1 MSNLNALFSTNSK
14 ASESR
19 ASANRVSTFTSRAF
33 TSTAIPF
40 CLISQSSGSSIQ
52 SFESDDSITPLSSV
66 SNVRARSDDVLLLR
80 RILTKIELLQK
91 INENNQK
98 KLCKLGEDMKSIK
111 EKISVLSF
119 NKESLDVIIKK
130 SSEEFIEHSIYPIP
144 GDYKEMAKNN
154 LSTKVKASIFKIFD
168 KLLPINS
175 NATAAEI
182 TAWKRSPIVLECYK
196 KLFTEIENTSEKYI
210 VRIIKNAWP
219 KKEFIPNFHTA
230 WCVSIAEILLNPNN
244 EYIQITEDV
253 IQPFVEKNLVR
264 MSNLN
269 ALFSTNSKA
278 SGSRASANRVSTSTS
293 RASASTA
300 IPPRLISQSSGS
312 SIQSFESDDSIT
324 PLSSVSNVRARSDDV
339 LLLRRILTKIELL
352 QKINENNQKK
362 LCKLGEDM
370 KSIKEKIS
378 VLSFNKE
385 SLDVIIKKSSEEFI
399 EHSIYPI
406 PGDYKEMA
414 KNNLSTKVKASIFKI
429 FDKLLPINS
438 NATAAEITAWKRSPI
453 VLECYKKLFTEIEN
467 TSEKYIVRIIKNA
480 WPKKE
485 FIPNFHTAW
494 CVSIAEI
501 LLNPNNEYIQITED
515 VIQPFVEK
523 NLKKIENKIGFNN
536 DSDSEEIA
544 ETFERKRKNQMNDDT
559 ELPTLGETQARLEK
573 VINKKK
579 MKQTVTL
586 RKSQKKDDN
595 GDDDD
600 DYNNNNNNDYN
611 NDNYNNNNNNY
622 NNYNN
627 NNNNYNNYNNN
638 NVNNED
644 DFQIIEDDR

>member
-1 MSNLNALFSTNSK
+1 
-14 ASESR
+14 
-19 ASANRVSTFTSRAF
+19 
-33 TSTAIPF
+33 
-40 CLISQSSGSSIQ
+40 
-52 SFESDDSITPLSSV
+52 
-66 SNVRARSDDVLLLR
+66 
-80 RILTKIELLQK
+80 
-91 INENNQK
+91 
-98 KLCKLGEDMKSIK
+98 
-111 EKISVLSF
+111 
-119 NKESLDVIIKK
+119 
-130 SSEEFIEHSIYPIP
+130 
-144 GDYKEMAKNN
+144 
-154 LSTKVKASIFKIFD
+154 
-168 KLLPINS
+168 
-175 NATAAEI
+175 
-182 TAWKRSPIVLECYK
+182 
-196 KLFTEIENTSEKYI
+196 
-210 VRIIKNAWP
+210 
-219 KKEFIPNFHTA
+219 
-230 WCVSIAEILLNPNN
+230 
-244 EYIQITEDV
+244 
-253 IQPFVEKNLVR
+253 

-352 QKINENNQKK
+352 QKINEDNQKK

-385 SLDVIIKKSSEEFI
+385 SLDVIIKKSSEELI

-414 KNNLSTKVKASIFKI
+414 EEIGEKIRNLRSNLSTKVKASIFKI
-429 FDKLLPINS
+429 FDKLPPINS
-438 NATAAEITAWKRSPI
+438 NATAAEITAWKRSLI

-485 FIPNFHTAW
+485 FIPDSHTAW

-515 VIQPFVEK
+515 VVQPFVEK

-600 DYNNNNNNDYN
+600 DYNNNNNNNDYN
-611 NDNYNNNNNNY
+611 NDDYNNNNYDY
-622 NNYNN
+622 ND
-627 NNNNYNNYNNN
+627 YNNN

-644 DFQIIEDDR
+644 DFQIIEDDRRFTNN

>member
-1 MSNLNALFSTNSK
+1 
-14 ASESR
+14 
-19 ASANRVSTFTSRAF
+19 
-33 TSTAIPF
+33 
-40 CLISQSSGSSIQ
+40 
-52 SFESDDSITPLSSV
+52 
-66 SNVRARSDDVLLLR
+66 
-80 RILTKIELLQK
+80 
-91 INENNQK
+91 
-98 KLCKLGEDMKSIK
+98 
-111 EKISVLSF
+111 
-119 NKESLDVIIKK
+119 
-130 SSEEFIEHSIYPIP
+130 
-144 GDYKEMAKNN
+144 
-154 LSTKVKASIFKIFD
+154 
-168 KLLPINS
+168 
-175 NATAAEI
+175 
-182 TAWKRSPIVLECYK
+182 
-196 KLFTEIENTSEKYI
+196 
-210 VRIIKNAWP
+210 
-219 KKEFIPNFHTA
+219 
-230 WCVSIAEILLNPNN
+230 
-244 EYIQITEDV
+244 
-253 IQPFVEKNLVR
+253 

-324 PLSSVSNVRARSDDV
+324 PLSSVSNVRARSDD
-339 LLLRRILTKIELL
+339 
-352 QKINENNQKK
+352 
-362 LCKLGEDM
+362 EDM

-385 SLDVIIKKSSEEFI
+385 SLDVIIKKSSEELI

-414 KNNLSTKVKASIFKI
+414 EEVLRKTNNDFFLSLSDQWDGYFEKKMKKATIKASIFKI
-429 FDKLLPINS
+429 FDKLPPINS

-485 FIPNFHTAW
+485 FIPDSHTAW

-515 VIQPFVEK
+515 VVQPFVEK

-595 GDDDD
+595 EKTLSHFFNMDKNLLNPEDFKQLQTVHSGLKRTTFVRHGLIDFG
-600 DYNNNNNNDYN
+600 YSGSIEEVYAVEKRLEKGKSPPNLILIKFQWMFKENGFEIYFNHELVK
-611 NDNYNNNNNNY
+611 
-622 NNYNN
+622 
-627 NNNNYNNYNNN
+627 
-638 NVNNED
+638 VNMSEK
-644 DFQIIEDDR
+644 IISEKAAKN

>member
-14 ASESR
+14 ASR
-19 ASANRVSTFTSRAF
+19 
-33 TSTAIPF
+33 
-40 CLISQSSGSSIQ
+40 
-52 SFESDDSITPLSSV
+52 
-66 SNVRARSDDVLLLR
+66 
-80 RILTKIELLQK
+80 
-91 INENNQK
+91 
-98 KLCKLGEDMKSIK
+98 
-111 EKISVLSF
+111 
-119 NKESLDVIIKK
+119 
-130 SSEEFIEHSIYPIP
+130 
-144 GDYKEMAKNN
+144 
-154 LSTKVKASIFKIFD
+154 
-168 KLLPINS
+168 
-175 NATAAEI
+175 
-182 TAWKRSPIVLECYK
+182 
-196 KLFTEIENTSEKYI
+196 
-210 VRIIKNAWP
+210 
-219 KKEFIPNFHTA
+219 
-230 WCVSIAEILLNPNN
+230 
-244 EYIQITEDV
+244 
-253 IQPFVEKNLVR
+253 
-264 MSNLN
+264 
-269 ALFSTNSKA
+269 
-278 SGSRASANRVSTSTS
+278 SRASANRVSTSTS

-300 IPPRLISQSSGS
+300 IPLRLISQSSGS

-339 LLLRRILTKIELL
+339 LLLRRILTKIELF
-352 QKINENNQKK
+352 QKINEDNQKN

-385 SLDVIIKKSSEEFI
+385 FLDVIIKKSSEELI

-406 PGDYKEMA
+406 PGDYNEMA
-414 KNNLSTKVKASIFKI
+414 EEIRNLRSNLSTKVKASIFKI
-429 FDKLLPINS
+429 FDKLPPINS
-438 NATAAEITAWKRSPI
+438 NATAAEITVWKRSPI

-467 TSEKYIVRIIKNA
+467 ISEKYIVRIIKNV
-480 WPKKE
+480 WLKKE
-485 FIPNFHTAW
+485 FIPDSHTAW

-501 LLNPNNEYIQITED
+501 FLNPNNEYIQITED
-515 VIQPFVEK
+515 VVQPFVEK

-600 DYNNNNNNDYN
+600 NYNNNNNNNDYN
-611 NDNYNNNNNNY
+611 NDDYNNNNNDY
-622 NNYNN
+622 ND
-627 NNNNYNNYNNN
+627 YNNN

-644 DFQIIEDDR
+644 DFQIIEDDRRFTNN

>member
-1 MSNLNALFSTNSK
+1 MFFFLQIRK
-14 ASESR
+14 PPEVESPQIE
-19 ASANRVSTFTSRAF
+19 SPHPQVE
-33 TSTAIPF
+33 PP
-40 CLISQSSGSSIQ
+40 QSSGSSIQ

-91 INENNQK
+91 INEDNQK

-130 SSEEFIEHSIYPIP
+130 SSEELIEHSIYPIP
-144 GDYKEMAKNN
+144 GDYKEMAEEPPE
-154 LSTKVKASIFKIFD
+154 VEPPQI
-168 KLLPINS
+168 
-175 NATAAEI
+175 E
-182 TAWKRSPIVLECYK
+182 SPH
-196 KLFTEIENTSEKYI
+196 
-210 VRIIKNAWP
+210 P
-219 KKEFIPNFHTA
+219 
-230 WCVSIAEILLNPNN
+230 
-244 EYIQITEDV
+244 Q
-253 IQPFVEKNLVR
+253 VE
-264 MSNLN
+264 
-269 ALFSTNSKA
+269 
-278 SGSRASANRVSTSTS
+278 
-293 RASASTA
+293 
-300 IPPRLISQSSGS
+300 PPQSSGS

-352 QKINENNQKK
+352 QKINEDNQKK

-385 SLDVIIKKSSEEFI
+385 SLDVIIKKSSEELI
-399 EHSIYPI
+399 EHSIYSI
-406 PGDYKEMA
+406 PGDYKEMVEEVLR
-414 KNNLSTKVKASIFKI
+414 KTNNDFFLSLSDQWDGYFEKKMKKAAIKASIFKI
-429 FDKLLPINS
+429 FDKLPPINS
-438 NATAAEITAWKRSPI
+438 NTIAAEITAWKRSPI
-453 VLECYKKLFTEIEN
+453 VLECYKKLFTEIKN

-480 WPKKE
+480 WTKKE
-485 FIPNFHTAW
+485 FISDSHTAW

-515 VIQPFVEK
+515 VVQPFVEK
-523 NLKKIENKIGFNN
+523 NLVK
-536 DSDSEEIA
+536 
-544 ETFERKRKNQMNDDT
+544 
-559 ELPTLGETQARLEK
+559 LPTLGETQARLEK

-600 DYNNNNNNDYN
+600 DYNNNN
-611 NDNYNNNNNNY
+611 
-622 NNYNN
+622 
-627 NNNNYNNYNNN
+627 
-638 NVNNED
+638 VNNED
-644 DFQIIEDDR
+644 DFQIIEDDRRFTNN

>member
-14 ASESR
+14 ASGSR
-19 ASANRVSTFTSRAF
+19 ASANRVSTSTSRASA
-33 TSTAIPF
+33 STAIPPR
-40 CLISQSSGSSIQ
+40 LISQSSGSSIQ
-52 SFESDDSITPLSSV
+52 SFKSDDSITPLSSV

-91 INENNQK
+91 INEDNQK

-119 NKESLDVIIKK
+119 NKESLDVIKK
-130 SSEEFIEHSIYPIP
+130 SSEELIEHSIYPIP
-144 GDYKEMAKNN
+144 GDYKEMAEEVLRKTNN
-154 LSTKVKASIFKIFD
+154 DFFLSLSDQWDGYFEKKMKKAAIKASIFKIFD
-168 KLLPINS
+168 KLPPINS

-219 KKEFIPNFHTA
+219 KKEFIPDSHTA

-253 IQPFVEKNLVR
+253 V
-264 MSNLN
+264 
-269 ALFSTNSKA
+269 
-278 SGSRASANRVSTSTS
+278 
-293 RASASTA
+293 
-300 IPPRLISQSSGS
+300 
-312 SIQSFESDDSIT
+312 
-324 PLSSVSNVRARSDDV
+324 
-339 LLLRRILTKIELL
+339 
-352 QKINENNQKK
+352 
-362 LCKLGEDM
+362 
-370 KSIKEKIS
+370 
-378 VLSFNKE
+378 
-385 SLDVIIKKSSEEFI
+385 
-399 EHSIYPI
+399 
-406 PGDYKEMA
+406 
-414 KNNLSTKVKASIFKI
+414 
-429 FDKLLPINS
+429 
-438 NATAAEITAWKRSPI
+438 
-453 VLECYKKLFTEIEN
+453 
-467 TSEKYIVRIIKNA
+467 
-480 WPKKE
+480 
-485 FIPNFHTAW
+485 
-494 CVSIAEI
+494 
-501 LLNPNNEYIQITED
+501 
-515 VIQPFVEK
+515 QPFVEK

-600 DYNNNNNNDYN
+600 DYNNNNNNNDYN
-611 NDNYNNNNNNY
+611 NDDYNNNNNDY
-622 NNYNN
+622 ND
-627 NNNNYNNYNNN
+627 YNNN
-638 NVNNED
+638 NVNSED
-644 DFQIIEDDR
+644 DFQIIEDDRRFTNN

>member
-1 MSNLNALFSTNSK
+1 
-14 ASESR
+14 
-19 ASANRVSTFTSRAF
+19 
-33 TSTAIPF
+33 
-40 CLISQSSGSSIQ
+40 
-52 SFESDDSITPLSSV
+52 
-66 SNVRARSDDVLLLR
+66 
-80 RILTKIELLQK
+80 
-91 INENNQK
+91 
-98 KLCKLGEDMKSIK
+98 
-111 EKISVLSF
+111 
-119 NKESLDVIIKK
+119 
-130 SSEEFIEHSIYPIP
+130 
-144 GDYKEMAKNN
+144 
-154 LSTKVKASIFKIFD
+154 
-168 KLLPINS
+168 
-175 NATAAEI
+175 
-182 TAWKRSPIVLECYK
+182 
-196 KLFTEIENTSEKYI
+196 
-210 VRIIKNAWP
+210 
-219 KKEFIPNFHTA
+219 
-230 WCVSIAEILLNPNN
+230 
-244 EYIQITEDV
+244 
-253 IQPFVEKNLVR
+253 

-352 QKINENNQKK
+352 QKINEDNQKK

-385 SLDVIIKKSSEEFI
+385 SLDVIIKKSSEELI

-414 KNNLSTKVKASIFKI
+414 EEVLRKTNNDFFLSLSDQWDGYFEKKMKKAAIKASIFKI
-429 FDKLLPINS
+429 FDKLPPINS

-485 FIPNFHTAW
+485 FIPDSHTAW

-515 VIQPFVEK
+515 VVQPFVEK

-600 DYNNNNNNDYN
+600 DYNNNNNNNDYN
-611 NDNYNNNNNNY
+611 NDDYNNNNYDY
-622 NNYNN
+622 ND
-627 NNNNYNNYNNN
+627 YNNN

-644 DFQIIEDDR
+644 DFQIIEDDRRFTNN

>member
-14 ASESR
+14 ASGSR
-19 ASANRVSTFTSRAF
+19 ASANRVSTSTSRA
-33 TSTAIPF
+33 SAI
-40 CLISQSSGSSIQ
+40 
-52 SFESDDSITPLSSV
+52 
-66 SNVRARSDDVLLLR
+66 LLLR

-91 INENNQK
+91 INEDNQK

-130 SSEEFIEHSIYPIP
+130 SSEELIEHSIYPIP
-144 GDYKEMAKNN
+144 GDYKEMAEEVLRKTNN
-154 LSTKVKASIFKIFD
+154 DFFLSLSDQWDGYFEKKMKKAAIKASIFKIFD
-168 KLLPINS
+168 KLPPINS

-210 VRIIKNAWP
+210 IRIIKNAWP
-219 KKEFIPNFHTA
+219 KKEFIPDSHTA

-253 IQPFVEKNLVR
+253 V
-264 MSNLN
+264 
-269 ALFSTNSKA
+269 
-278 SGSRASANRVSTSTS
+278 
-293 RASASTA
+293 
-300 IPPRLISQSSGS
+300 
-312 SIQSFESDDSIT
+312 
-324 PLSSVSNVRARSDDV
+324 
-339 LLLRRILTKIELL
+339 
-352 QKINENNQKK
+352 
-362 LCKLGEDM
+362 
-370 KSIKEKIS
+370 
-378 VLSFNKE
+378 
-385 SLDVIIKKSSEEFI
+385 
-399 EHSIYPI
+399 
-406 PGDYKEMA
+406 
-414 KNNLSTKVKASIFKI
+414 
-429 FDKLLPINS
+429 
-438 NATAAEITAWKRSPI
+438 
-453 VLECYKKLFTEIEN
+453 
-467 TSEKYIVRIIKNA
+467 
-480 WPKKE
+480 
-485 FIPNFHTAW
+485 
-494 CVSIAEI
+494 
-501 LLNPNNEYIQITED
+501 
-515 VIQPFVEK
+515 QPFVEK

-600 DYNNNNNNDYN
+600 DYNNNNNNNDYN
-611 NDNYNNNNNNY
+611 NDDYNNNNYDY
-622 NNYNN
+622 ND
-627 NNNNYNNYNNN
+627 YNNN

-644 DFQIIEDDR
+644 DFQIIEDDRRFTNN

>member
-1 MSNLNALFSTNSK
+1 
-14 ASESR
+14 
-19 ASANRVSTFTSRAF
+19 
-33 TSTAIPF
+33 
-40 CLISQSSGSSIQ
+40 
-52 SFESDDSITPLSSV
+52 
-66 SNVRARSDDVLLLR
+66 
-80 RILTKIELLQK
+80 
-91 INENNQK
+91 
-98 KLCKLGEDMKSIK
+98 
-111 EKISVLSF
+111 
-119 NKESLDVIIKK
+119 
-130 SSEEFIEHSIYPIP
+130 
-144 GDYKEMAKNN
+144 
-154 LSTKVKASIFKIFD
+154 
-168 KLLPINS
+168 
-175 NATAAEI
+175 
-182 TAWKRSPIVLECYK
+182 
-196 KLFTEIENTSEKYI
+196 
-210 VRIIKNAWP
+210 
-219 KKEFIPNFHTA
+219 
-230 WCVSIAEILLNPNN
+230 
-244 EYIQITEDV
+244 
-253 IQPFVEKNLVR
+253 

-352 QKINENNQKK
+352 QKINEDNQKK

-385 SLDVIIKKSSEEFI
+385 SLDVIIKKSSEELI

-414 KNNLSTKVKASIFKI
+414 EEIGEKIQNLRSNLSTKVKASIFKI
-429 FDKLLPINS
+429 FDKLPPINS

-485 FIPNFHTAW
+485 FIPDSHTAW

-515 VIQPFVEK
+515 VVQPFVEK

-600 DYNNNNNNDYN
+600 DYNNNNNNNDYN
-611 NDNYNNNNNNY
+611 NDDYNNNNYDY
-622 NNYNN
+622 ND
-627 NNNNYNNYNNN
+627 YNNN

-644 DFQIIEDDR
+644 DFQIIEDDRRFTNN

>member
-14 ASESR
+14 ASGSR
-19 ASANRVSTFTSRAF
+19 ASANRVSTSTSRASA
-33 TSTAIPF
+33 STAIPPH
-40 CLISQSSGSSIQ
+40 LISQSSGSSIQ

-91 INENNQK
+91 INEDNQK

-130 SSEEFIEHSIYPIP
+130 SSEELIEHSIYPIP
-144 GDYKEMAKNN
+144 GDYKEMAEEVLRKTNN
-154 LSTKVKASIFKIFD
+154 DFFLSLSD
-168 KLLPINS
+168 H

-219 KKEFIPNFHTA
+219 KKEFIPDSHTA

-253 IQPFVEKNLVR
+253 V
-264 MSNLN
+264 
-269 ALFSTNSKA
+269 
-278 SGSRASANRVSTSTS
+278 
-293 RASASTA
+293 
-300 IPPRLISQSSGS
+300 
-312 SIQSFESDDSIT
+312 
-324 PLSSVSNVRARSDDV
+324 
-339 LLLRRILTKIELL
+339 
-352 QKINENNQKK
+352 
-362 LCKLGEDM
+362 
-370 KSIKEKIS
+370 
-378 VLSFNKE
+378 
-385 SLDVIIKKSSEEFI
+385 
-399 EHSIYPI
+399 
-406 PGDYKEMA
+406 
-414 KNNLSTKVKASIFKI
+414 
-429 FDKLLPINS
+429 
-438 NATAAEITAWKRSPI
+438 
-453 VLECYKKLFTEIEN
+453 
-467 TSEKYIVRIIKNA
+467 
-480 WPKKE
+480 
-485 FIPNFHTAW
+485 
-494 CVSIAEI
+494 
-501 LLNPNNEYIQITED
+501 
-515 VIQPFVEK
+515 QPFVEK

-544 ETFERKRKNQMNDDT
+544 ETFERKQKNQMNDDT

-595 GDDDD
+595 GDDDN
-600 DYNNNNNNDYN
+600 DYNNNNNNNDYN
-611 NDNYNNNNNNY
+611 NDDYNNNNYDY
-622 NNYNN
+622 ND
-627 NNNNYNNYNNN
+627 YNNN

-644 DFQIIEDDR
+644 DFQIIEDDRRFTNN